1 MTFFNRKEEVLD
13 IELTQHGKYLLS
25 KGKFNPIYYAFFDN
39 DIIYDVSW
47 ASGSSGEVQN
57 DAEPRIKEALR
68 THTQHVFHSVGGDN
82 RSLNESLHDAPQG
95 SPLLARRFALAARNF
110 ENNLEI
116 VGNALQQRPEKH
128 FINAAPLGTAQIGNQ
143 KAPAWNI
150 TFLKGYVSSSFAAAT
165 GSVYPTINIPQ
176 VNAEVQYETAV
187 GDQFNSPFPPDPFP
201 EEDYHGDD
209 EEDSGYSDGTFI
221 QTKKDFILLDVEEL
235 NGLTKNKDF
244 EIEVFKIET
253 VVRTGLPD
261 EEVLH
266 PLLFLDD
273 GLSSAYE
280 ITEDDLLV
288 KKESARTI
296 PVDLE
301 VANTNVSYFLG
312 ITTDSEIEDR
322 ILCTLDP
329 LAKKRGAFSSNF
341 ADCDDL
347 EQQERTDIYGPEEQF
362 EDPCE

>member
-47 ASGSSGEVQN
+47 ASGSSGEAQN
-57 DAEPRIKEALR
+57 DAEPRIKEAVR
-68 THTQHVFHSVGGDN
+68 THTQHVFHSVGGDH
-82 RSLNESLHDAPQG
+82 RSLNESL
-95 SPLLARRFALAARNF
+95 LRWRRGTIRNF
-110 ENNLEI
+110 EENLEI
-116 VGNALQQRPEKH
+116 ISDALQQRPEKH

-150 TFLKGYVSSSFAAAT
+150 TFLKGYVSSSFAAIT

-176 VNAEVQYETAV
+176 IDVEVQYETAV

-209 EEDSGYSDGTFI
+209 EEDPGYSDGTFI

-244 EIEVFKIET
+244 EIEVFKIEKIQ
-253 VVRTGLPD
+253 RTG
-261 EEVLH
+261 EEILH

-296 PVDLE
+296 PMDLE
-301 VANTNVSYFLG
+301 VTSTNVSYFLG

-322 ILCTLDP
+322 VLCALDP
-329 LAKKRGAFSSNF
+329 LAKKRDTFSSNF